1 MRNYGPSDVI
11 MDHAQLIHKNA
22 TKEEWIEFSE
32 KLMQIIDRTHDM
44 LIILKKNNDFQR
56 LGDHMWSKI
65 FNIEDLSL
73 KELQEKYERE
83 QDDEYFKN
91 ELESLKDEFL

>member
-11 MDHAQLIHKNA
+11 MDNAQLIHKNA